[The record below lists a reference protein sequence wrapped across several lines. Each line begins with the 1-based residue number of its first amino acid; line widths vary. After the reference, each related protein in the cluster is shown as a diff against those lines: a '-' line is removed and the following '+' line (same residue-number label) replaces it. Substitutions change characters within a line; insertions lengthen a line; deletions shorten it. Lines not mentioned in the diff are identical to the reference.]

1 MNTSV
6 LKSAKESLAARKAA
20 RPVAVRVSQEALVE
34 TSFFDAARPLPLVVR
49 PQGQIR
55 LEEWAPHNQDF
66 IERNLRKYGAILF
79 RGFGVDSVEKFE
91 TSVNAFT
98 DRLMTYTE
106 GATPRLMLK
115 DKVYTSTEFP
125 PEHPIALHNELSYIV
140 TYPTKLWFSCVVAP
154 PVGGETPIA
163 DVRRVYERISPATR
177 EKFERLGWMLVR
189 NYGDGLSLPW
199 QTVFHTDDKEA
210 LAAYCRDNKVSVEWK
225 DDKHLRTRHVRPAT
239 RIHPVTG
246 EKVWFNHIAFWHASS
261 LPSDLRA
268 EFLKQWTDME
278 LPYNTFY
285 GDGSPIEP
293 EVADELR
300 AAYDAETV
308 MFRWEAGDMVLID
321 NISVAHGRSPYSGP
335 RRILAAMGEAYT
347 DPAV

>member
-1 MNTSV
+1 MNPST
-6 LKSAKESLAARKAA
+6 LKKPESLAARKAA
-20 RPVAVRVSQEALVE
+20 RPVAVRVSPEELIE
-34 TSFFDAARPLPLVVR
+34 TSFFNPDRPLPLVVR
-49 PQGQIR
+49 PKGEMR
-55 LEEWAPHNQDF
+55 LDEWAPRNADF

-79 RGFGVDSVEKFE
+79 RGFGVDSVDKFD

-98 DRLMTYTE
+98 SRLMSYTE
-106 GATPRLMLK
+106 GATPRLTLK

-125 PEHPIALHNELSYIV
+125 AEHPIALHNELSYIV
-140 TYPTKLWFSCVVAP
+140 TYPTKLWFCCVTAP

-163 DVRRVYERISPATR
+163 DVRRVLERISPATR

-199 QTVFHTDDKEA
+199 QTVFHTDDKDVLGE
-210 LAAYCRDNKVSVEWK
+210 YCRNNKVEVEWK
-225 DDKHLRTRHVRPAT
+225 DDKRLRTRHIRPAT

-246 EKVWFNHIAFWHASS
+246 EKVWFNHIAFWHVSS
-261 LPSDLRA
+261 LGADLREA
-268 EFLKQWTDME
+268 FLKQWTEME

-308 MFRWEAGDMVLID
+308 MFRWEPGDMILID
-321 NISVAHGRSPYSGP
+321 NISVAHGRSPYEGP

>member
-1 MNTSV
+1 MNSST
-6 LKSAKESLAARKAA
+6 LKSPKESLSARKAA
-20 RPVAVRVSQEALVE
+20 RPAAVRFSEEELIE
-34 TSFFDAARPLPLVVR
+34 TSFFDPERPLPLVIR
-49 PQGQIR
+49 PKGEMK
-55 LEEWAPHNQDF
+55 LEEWAPRNRDL
-66 IERNLRKYGAILF
+66 IETNLRKYGAILF
-79 RGFGVDSVEKFE
+79 RGFHVDSVEKFD

-125 PEHPIALHNELSYIV
+125 PEHPIAMHNELSYIV
-140 TYPTKLWFSCVVAP
+140 TYPTKLWFCCVVAP
-154 PVGGETPIA
+154 PFRGETPIA

-199 QTVFHTDDKEA
+199 QTVFHTDDKDV
-210 LAAYCRDNKVSVEWK
+210 LAEYCRGNKVEVEWK
-225 DDKHLRTRHVRPAT
+225 DDTHLRTRHIRPAT

-246 EKVWFNHIAFWHASS
+246 EKVWFNHIAFWHVSS
-261 LPSDLRA
+261 LESEMRE
-268 EFLKQWTDME
+268 EFLKQWSDLQ

-308 MFRWEAGDMVLID
+308 MFRWEAGDMILID
-321 NISVAHGRSPYSGP
+321 NISVAHGRSPYAGP
-335 RRILAAMGEAYT
+335 RRILAAMGDAYT
-347 DPAV
+347 DPTV

>member
-1 MNTSV
+1 MKPSTM
-6 LKSAKESLAARKAA
+6 KSPKESLAARRGF
-20 RPVAVRVSQEALVE
+20 RPVAVHVSQEELVE
-34 TSFFDAARPLPLVVR
+34 TSFFNPDRPLPLVIR
-49 PQGQIR
+49 PKGEMR
-55 LEEWAPHNQDF
+55 LDEWAPRNQEM
-66 IERNLRKYGAILF
+66 IERNLRRYGAILF
-79 RGFGVDSVEKFE
+79 RGFGVDSADRFE
-91 TSVNAFT
+91 RTVNAFT
-98 DRLMTYTE
+98 DKLMKYTE
-106 GATPRLMLK
+106 GATPRLMVK
-115 DKVYTSTEFP
+115 EKVYTSTEFP

-140 TYPTKLWFSCVVAP
+140 TYPAKLWFCCVTAP

-163 DVRRVYERISPATR
+163 DVRRVFQRISPATR

-199 QTVFHTDDKEA
+199 QTVFHTEDKDV
-210 LAAYCRDNKVSVEWK
+210 LAAYCRDNKVEVEWK
-225 DDKHLRTRHVRPAT
+225 DEMHLRTRHVRPVS

-246 EKVWFNHIAFWHASS
+246 ETVWFNHIAFWHVSS
-261 LPSDLRA
+261 LPADLRT
-268 EFLKQWTDME
+268 EFLRQWNDRE

-308 MFRWEAGDMVLID
+308 MFRWEAGDMIMID
-321 NISVAHGRSPYSGP
+321 NISVAHGRSPFSGP
-335 RRILAAMGEAYT
+335 RRILAAMGEPYT

>member
-1 MNTSV
+1 MKTSTM
-6 LKSAKESLAARKAA
+6 KTPRESLAARKAL
-20 RPVAVRVSQEALVE
+20 RPVAVHLSQEELTE
-34 TSFFDAARPLPLVVR
+34 NSFFDPDRPLPLVVR
-49 PQGQIR
+49 AKGEMK
-55 LEEWAPHNQDF
+55 LEEWAPRNREL
-66 IERNLRKYGAILF
+66 IERNLRRYGAILF
-79 RGFGVDSVEKFE
+79 RGFAVDSVDRFE
-91 TSVNAFT
+91 RTVNAFT
-98 DRLMTYTE
+98 DRLMNYTE
-106 GATPRLMLK
+106 GATPRLTLK

-140 TYPTKLWFSCVVAP
+140 TYPTKLWFCCVVAP

-199 QTVFHTDDKEA
+199 QTVFHTDDKDI
-210 LAAYCRDNKVSVEWK
+210 LADYCRANKVEVEWK
-225 DDKHLRTRHVRPAT
+225 DDAHLRTRHVRPAT
-239 RIHPVTG
+239 RIHPITG
-246 EKVWFNHIAFWHASS
+246 QKVWFNHVAFWHVSS
-261 LPSDLRA
+261 LGPDLRE
-268 EFLKQWTDME
+268 EFLRQWTEME

-293 EVADELR
+293 EVVAELR

-308 MFRWEAGDMVLID
+308 MFRWEAGDMILID
-321 NISVAHGRSPYSGP
+321 NISVAHGRSPYAGP
-335 RRILAAMGEAYT
+335 RRILAAMGDAYT